1 MYIIRLLI
9 IYSHEHTNDAG
20 HHRCPHQN
28 TLICGQMCVYVCVGV
43 LRILQT
49 KPPQHRRRW
58 LRPST
63 RKNKT
68 CIIAHAAWLCFVFIL
83 GSLSRIPPN
92 RFALVC
98 HIYSQVCCMQQ
109 KRASFRRT
117 KQTTCCMLNKT
128 HYTHIYSN
136 AHLLY
141 ADCAMAQ
148 ERKNMVVYLLPLYN
162 PIVIQFNPAR
172 HTRIKNATLKRAIH
186 ILYTGDDLVQCSTT
200 AYILVCSRPR
210 ARCREDIIY

>member
-28 TLICGQMCVYVCVGV
+28 TIICGQMCVYVCVGV

-83 GSLSRIPPN
+83 GSLSRIPQIAP
-92 RFALVC
+92 RSFA
-98 HIYSQVCCMQQ
+98 IYIHKCAACN
-109 KRASFRRT
+109 KRGHHLGA
-117 KQTTCCMLNKT
+117 QNK
-128 HYTHIYSN
+128 
-136 AHLLY
+136 
-141 ADCAMAQ
+141 
-148 ERKNMVVYLLPLYN
+148 PLA
-162 PIVIQFNPAR
+162 V
-172 HTRIKNATLKRAIH
+172 
-186 ILYTGDDLVQCSTT
+186 CSTKHTTHTYIQTRTCYMQT
-200 AYILVCSRPR
+200 ARWRRRGRTWLF
-210 ARCREDIIY
+210 IYYHCTTPL